1 MKKRIT
7 AILLAAFMLVGVLAG
22 CGAPAEK
29 GNGDEAPVEKAPEAR
44 ANEITVGIANDLA
57 ESLDPHTP
65 GSSAGTREIM
75 FNVFEGLMKPTPEGE
90 LVPAVA
96 ESVEV
101 SEDQLTYT
109 FTLREGVK
117 YHNGESVTAED
128 VVYSIERCSTPN
140 EAGLVAEPALG
151 IIEKIEALDER
162 SVALTLSQPDGE
174 FLNYMTAAIV
184 PADYKDQAAAPVG
197 TGPFKYVSRTA
208 QDSVVIEKFDE
219 YWGEAAFLDKVTFK
233 IIENADSMVLSLQSG
248 AIDFCNHLPT
258 VQAAQLGEDFQIV
271 EGAMA
276 LVQALYI
283 NNSAAPFDNELV
295 RQALCYGT
303 DRQQIIDLAFDGYGS
318 IVGSSMYPALSRYFD
333 ESLVDIYP
341 YDTKKAKALLAEAG
355 YPDGFSMTITVPS
368 NYSQHVDTAQVIANQ
383 YKEIGINVELQPVE
397 WATWVSDVY
406 KGRNFQTT
414 ITGLDAHTMT
424 ARAMLERFQSQ
435 HGKNFINYTS
445 EEYDSLLAEAM
456 AAVDESERTEL
467 YNKAQ
472 RDMAEHAAN
481 VYIQAPAD
489 LVAVRKGLE
498 GVRFYPIYALDMA
511 GLHWAE

>member
-7 AILLAAFMLVGVLAG
+7 AILMAALMLMAVLAG
-22 CGAPAEK
+22 CGGNSQQESGAPAE
-29 GNGDEAPVEKAPEAR
+29 NVPEAAR

-57 ESLDPHTP
+57 ESLDPHAP
-65 GSSAGTREIM
+65 GSSAGTREVM

-90 LVPAVA
+90 LIPAVA

-101 SEDQLTYT
+101 SEDQLSYT

-128 VVYSIERCSTPN
+128 VVYSLERCSTPD
-140 EAGLVAEPALG
+140 EAGIIAEPALG
-151 IIEKIEALDER
+151 IIEKIEKIDEH
-162 SVALTLSQPDGE
+162 SVALTLAHPDGE

-184 PADYKDQAAAPVG
+184 PADYADQATAPVG
-197 TGPFKYVSRTA
+197 TGPFKFVSRAA

-219 YWGEAAFLDKVTFK
+219 YWGEPAYLDKVTFK

-258 VQAAQLGEDFQIV
+258 VQAAQLGEDFEVV

-283 NNSAAPFDNELV
+283 NNSVAPFDNELV

-303 DRQQIIDLAFDGYGS
+303 DRQQIIDLAFDGYGT
-318 IVGSSMYPALSRYFD
+318 IVGSSMYPALGRYFD
-333 ESLVDIYP
+333 ESLTELYP
-341 YDTKKAKALLAEAG
+341 YDAEKAKELLAEAG
-355 YPDGFSMTITVPS
+355 YPDGFDMTITVPS

-383 YKEIGINVELQPVE
+383 YKAIGVNVELKPVE
-397 WATWVSDVY
+397 WATWVSEVY
-406 KGRNFQTT
+406 KGRDFETT
-414 ITGLDAHTMT
+414 VTGLDAHTMT
-424 ARAMLERFQSQ
+424 ARAMLERFQSE
-435 HGKNFINYTS
+435 HGKNFVNYNS
-445 EEYDSLLAEAM
+445 AEYDRLLTEAM
-456 AAVDESERTEL
+456 AASDDAERTEL
-467 YNKAQ
+467 YNLAQ

-511 GLHWAE
+511 GLHLAE

>member
-7 AILLAAFMLVGVLAG
+7 AILMAALMLTGILAG
-22 CGAPAEK
+22 CGAPAEQ
-29 GNGDEAPVEKAPEAR
+29 GDESTPAESSSPAAKT
-44 ANEITVGIANDLA
+44 NEITVGIANDLA
-57 ESLDPHTP
+57 ESLDPHAA
-65 GSSAGTREIM
+65 GSSAGTREVM

-96 ESVEV
+96 ESVAV

-117 YHNGESVTAED
+117 YHNGENVTAED
-128 VVYSIERCSTPN
+128 VVYSIERCSTPD
-140 EAGLVAEPALG
+140 EAGIIAEPALG
-151 IIEKIEALDER
+151 IIEKIEALDEH
-162 SVALTLSQPDGE
+162 SVALTLSHPDGE

-184 PADYKDQAAAPVG
+184 PADYTEQATAPVG
-197 TGPFKYVSRTA
+197 TGPFRFVSRAA
-208 QDSVVIEKFDE
+208 QDSIVLEKFDE
-219 YWGEAAFLDKVTFK
+219 YWGEPAYLDKVTFK
-233 IIENADSMVLSLQSG
+233 IIENADSMVLSQQSG

-258 VQAAQLGEDFQIV
+258 VQAAQLGDEFQIV

-283 NNSAAPFDNELV
+283 NNKVAPFDNELV

-303 DRQQIIDLAFDGYGS
+303 DRQQIIDLAFDGYGT

-333 ESLVDIYP
+333 ETLVDIYP
-341 YDTKKAKALLAEAG
+341 YDVEKAKELLAEAG
-355 YPDGFSMTITVPS
+355 YPDGFNMTITVPS
-368 NYSQHVDTAQVIANQ
+368 NYPQHVDTAQVIANQ
-383 YKEIGINVELQPVE
+383 YKEIGINVELKPVE
-397 WATWVSDVY
+397 WATWVSEVY
-406 KGRNFQTT
+406 KGRDFQAT

-424 ARAMLERFQSQ
+424 ARAMLERFQSE
-435 HGKNFINYTS
+435 HGKNFVNYES
-445 EEYDSLLAEAM
+445 KEYDRLISEAM
-456 AAVDESERTEL
+456 AAADDAKRTEL
-467 YNKAQ
+467 YNQAQ
-472 RDMAEHAAN
+472 RDMAENAAN